1 MKGFKYIIFIF
12 LLLLPIN
19 AFAKQQYGIT
29 NYYTD
34 IEINND
40 NTYNIKEYYNVLF
53 FENSQFERTVNL
65 QPRVILSNGKFI
77 SYISEIDDIDAPNS
91 KQTNKTSKLY
101 TVKFAKK
108 DVNHSE
114 NYKLKYKYIMGEDL
128 DSNNDIV
135 YITLLDKNKNI
146 ITDQISF
153 SIALPT
159 EITSED
165 VKIYINEKLDE
176 TESAIYEIKNNT
188 IEGIINNVTPNDTY
202 SIQILLPNG
211 YFKNVARTSASPNVL
226 LLLLP
231 LLSLIIGIILLKKY
245 KRKLPIKN
253 EDIFKLTEIFDS
265 VEMAYLYKGKI
276 NSNDIISVIIYLA
289 NNGYISIKNFK
300 TNFKI
305 TKVKDYDKDNAIQKI
320 IYDGLFQ
327 NKTEVDVNDIEG
339 IFYPYYIDAC
349 RTIENKKNHSKMFY
363 PLVKNLK
370 KILLTIICIGN
381 FFLMLRPLYNL
392 LNSYVFATIIDIALS
407 LISIVAYK
415 QNKNVYKT
423 LIFALKLVILL
434 LGCYLLIGY
443 GLNLVIYIIG
453 IVLSEISLYIESVIP
468 IRTIYGNQKLY
479 EVESFRY
486 ELASMNDELFEEKIK
501 ENNNYFYDM
510 IPYTLVFD
518 LSSWWFNRFSNKIN
532 EMPTWYSSSEKYSHE
547 KLKEFINTLL
557 EELTIPIQTTKIYS
571 DELLHQAPNKK
582 I

>member
-19 AFAKQQYGIT
+19 TFAKQQYGIT

-34 IEINND
+34 IEVNSD

-53 FENSQFERTVNL
+53 FENSQFERTINL
-65 QPRVILSNGKFI
+65 QPRVILANGKFI
-77 SYISEIDDIDAPNS
+77 SYISEIDDIDVSNS

-101 TVKFAKK
+101 TIKFHKK
-108 DVNHSE
+108 DANHSE
-114 NYKLKYKYIMGEDL
+114 NYKIKYKYIMGEDL
-128 DSNNDIV
+128 DSNNDVV
-135 YITLLDKNKNI
+135 YITLLDKNENI

-159 EITSED
+159 EIKNED
-165 VKIYINEKLDE
+165 IKIYINEQLDK
-176 TESAIYEIKNNT
+176 TESAIYEIKNNR
-188 IEGIINNVTPNDTY
+188 IEGIINNVTQNNTY

-211 YFKNVARTSASPNVL
+211 YFKNVVKTSASPNIW

-231 LLSLIIGIILLKKY
+231 IMSLIAGIILLKKY
-245 KRKLPIKN
+245 KREQPVKN
-253 EDIFKLTEIFDS
+253 NDIFKLTEIFDS
-265 VEMAYLYKGKI
+265 TEMAYLYKGKI
-276 NSNDIISVIIYLA
+276 NSKDIISLIIYLA
-289 NNGYISIKNFK
+289 NDGYISIKNFK
-300 TNFKI
+300 THFKI
-305 TKVKDYDKDNAIQKI
+305 TKVKEYDKDNAIQKI

-392 LNSYVFATIIDIALS
+392 LNSYVFATVIGVALS
-407 LISIVAYK
+407 LTSTVVYK
-415 QNKNVYKT
+415 QNKKVFKT
-423 LIFALKLVILL
+423 LIFAMKLIILL

-443 GLNLVIYIIG
+443 GLNLIIYIIG
-453 IVLSEISLYIESVIP
+453 IVLSEIALYIENIIP

-479 EVESFRY
+479 EIESFRY
-486 ELASMNDELFEEKIK
+486 ELAGMNDELFEEKIK

-510 IPYTLVFD
+510 IPYTLIFD
-518 LSSWWFNRFSNKIN
+518 LSGWWFNRFSNKIN

-547 KLKEFINTLL
+547 KLKEFIDTLL
-557 EELTIPIQTTKIYS
+557 EDLTIPIQTTQIYS